1 MRVPD
6 GLSAAVLRDTEYDL
20 LAAANALMDAA
31 DRVRDADP
39 ALAKRW
45 SRFSDLIGGYA
56 VAFAQARAAARNP
69 GR

>member
-6 GLSAAVLRDTEYDL
+6 DLSAAVLRNTEYDL
-20 LAAANALMDAA
+20 FAAANALMDAA
-31 DRVRDADP
+31 DRVRDTDP

-45 SRFSDLIGGYA
+45 GRLSDLIGGYA
-56 VAFAQARAAARNP
+56 VAFAHARPAARNP